1 MDVSGETSSQR
12 RRSDSESMS
21 LQYIF
26 KHRANLMNP
35 TAYKPEAIASVHK
48 RLDAAKADGIS
59 EYDCMGRR
67 FIVNEGV
74 FPPTHFAATGIFARN
89 LPYVRGASFLEI
101 GCGTGV
107 IAVMAALKGCAPVVA
122 SDISE
127 AAVLNTRAN
136 ADRHQV
142 ADLVSCRHGDL
153 FDVLQPHER
162 FDIIFW
168 SSPFTFVP
176 ADHRFDEDDE
186 DLMRAF
192 FDPGYEAHRRFFSQ
206 AHQYLTPE
214 GKLLLGFGSIGDED
228 GLVKLLADHGY
239 VHEVIASECG
249 TGLSSYRFDIL
260 QLLRKP

>member
-1 MDVSGETSSQR
+1 
-12 RRSDSESMS
+12 
-21 LQYIF
+21 
-26 KHRANLMNP
+26 MNP
-35 TAYKPEAIASVHK
+35 TAYKPEAIESVHK

-59 EYDCMGRR
+59 EYECMGRR

-89 LPYVRGASFLEI
+89 LPYVSGASFLEI

-127 AAVLNTRAN
+127 AAVLNTQAN
-136 ADRHQV
+136 VDRHQV
-142 ADLVSCRHGDL
+142 AGLVSCRHGDL

-176 ADHRFDEDDE
+176 ADHQLDEDI
-186 DLMRAF
+186 MRAF
-192 FDPGYEAHRRFFSQ
+192 FDPGYEAHRRFLSQ
-206 AHQYLTPE
+206 AHQYLAPE

-228 GLVKLLADHGY
+228 RLAKLLADHGY
-239 VHEVIASECG
+239 VHEVISSEYG